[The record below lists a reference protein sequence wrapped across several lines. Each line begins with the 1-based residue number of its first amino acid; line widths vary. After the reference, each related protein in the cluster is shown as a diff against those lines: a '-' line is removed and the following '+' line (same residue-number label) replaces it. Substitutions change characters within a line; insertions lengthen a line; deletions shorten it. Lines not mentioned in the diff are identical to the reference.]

1 MSEPDDLH
9 DVDEPDLDEPDDEA
23 ADDLTDE
30 ELADAL
36 DWLHGPRNPLAGYD
50 TPVTRRRKPDATGRD
65 MHDVLPTL

>member
-1 MSEPDDLH
+1 MSQPDDL
-9 DVDEPDLDEPDDEA
+9 DDRDEPDEPDADEA

-30 ELADAL
+30 ELAAAL
-36 DWLHGPRNPLAGYD
+36 EWLHGPRNPLAGYD